1 MKNKLEVPIRSIQ
14 EIYKAELAG
23 ADSLELSI
31 REEKGGVTPSLDLFT
46 DMIWTL
52 TIPCYLVL
60 RSNYYSY
67 EVSDEDFKNNIL
79 HFLEIAKIT
88 GMTGVSVG
96 ILKDGVIDKERIE
109 QIIERKGDLEIHF
122 SHAIDSSMNYEEDLE
137 WLINNEYITRIATS
151 GSADTIF
158 DGFTRLEQFKNKIKG
173 KLTIG
178 KSIDKDN
185 VHKIFENGY
194 DEVVIQARYSLLDFD
209 KQLDYEKIKELKEE
223 IMKYNED

>member
-1 MKNKLEVPIRSIQ
+1 MKNKLEIPIKSIH
-14 EIYKAELAG
+14 EINKAELAG

-31 REEKGGVTPSLDLFT
+31 NMEKGGMTPDLDLFT
-46 DMIWTL
+46 DMIWTS

-60 RSNYYSY
+60 RPNYYSY
-67 EVSDEDFKNNIL
+67 EVTDVEFENNIL

-88 GMTGVSVG
+88 GMKGVSVG
-96 ILKDGVIDKERIE
+96 ILKDGVIDKERIKK
-109 QIIERKGDLEIHF
+109 IIERKGDLEIHF

-137 WLINNEYITRIATS
+137 WLINNEHIARIATS

-158 DGFTRLEQFKNKIKG
+158 DGFTRLEKFKDKING

-178 KSIDKDN
+178 KSISKDN
-185 VHKIFENGY
+185 IHMIFENGY
-194 DEVVIQARYSLLDFD
+194 DNVVIQARYSLLDFN

-223 IMKYNED
+223 IMKYN